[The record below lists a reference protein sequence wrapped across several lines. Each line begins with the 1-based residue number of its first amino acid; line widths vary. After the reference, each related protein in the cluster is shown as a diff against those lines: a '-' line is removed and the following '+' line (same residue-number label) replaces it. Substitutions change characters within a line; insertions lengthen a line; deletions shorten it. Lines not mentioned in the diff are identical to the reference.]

1 MLGAVV
7 PISWVELVIMVLLGE
22 RATPYSSNRAGGR
35 SGYAPGHPLS
45 EKRLRL
51 YDHDGDLRPNDSG
64 RRRAVTEHE
73 EGPSCPRCRVGASRD
88 QRPVVGRRE
97 IAVFG
102 VSGILLLTGVIVGYL
117 TPYPFAGTALLLA
130 AAVISGYEVLKAG
143 FLALIRLR
151 FSIAVLISI
160 AAVGAF
166 LTGNPAEGAT
176 VLYLY
181 AVAELLEEYAAG
193 RAERSITS
201 LLDLTPQTARVRQD
215 DGEVTV
221 PVDDV
226 GVGDIAIVRPGDT
239 IPLDG
244 IVVAGASSVDQAAI
258 TGESVPV
265 AKEIGDGVYAGTRNI
280 EGYLE
285 VRVTKP
291 ESESTIARVAALVAE
306 AQSRKSPTEAFIE
319 QFSRYYTPAVI
330 LLAALLVVVPPL
342 AFGVP
347 FLEAFY
353 RALVLLVIACP
364 CALAISTPISM
375 VSGITT
381 AAHNG
386 VLIKGRD
393 SLEAVG
399 LARVVVF
406 DKTGTLTTGKLEV
419 EDVSA
424 FGVPETEVLAVAAS
438 LESGSGHPIA
448 EAVRRRADEEGIPLR
463 EVEEFTA
470 LTGRGIRGKIGGE
483 TYLLG
488 NEALFAEPGGN
499 AWRAAYDRLEGEG
512 KTVILSG
519 TASGVIGLVALSD
532 VVKKDA
538 KETVAALR
546 ARGIRTVMLTG
557 DNERV
562 GEAVARHIGIDE
574 CHAGLL
580 PEDKVAMVERLMD
593 RYGLVVMVGD
603 GVNDAPALARASV
616 GVAMGAI
623 GSDVAIEAAEIVVME
638 DDISRVAYLVAL
650 SEKTV
655 AVIRQNIT
663 AALVVKL
670 GIAAL
675 AVFGLVSLWM
685 AVAFGDMGLTLA
697 AIANALRIGRSG
709 AG

>member
-1 MLGAVV
+1 M
-7 PISWVELVIMVLLGE
+7 
-22 RATPYSSNRAGGR
+22 
-35 SGYAPGHPLS
+35 
-45 EKRLRL
+45 
-51 YDHDGDLRPNDSG
+51 
-64 RRRAVTEHE
+64 TEHE
-73 EGPSCPRCRVGASRD
+73 EGASCPRCRVGASHG
-88 QRPVVGRRE
+88 QVVGRRE

-102 VSGILLLTGVIVGYL
+102 VSGILLIAGVIVGYF

-130 AAVISGYEVLKAG
+130 AAIISGYDVLKAG

-160 AAVGAF
+160 AAAGAF

-181 AVAELLEEYAAG
+181 AVAEFLEEYAAG
-193 RAERSITS
+193 RAERSIAS
-201 LLDLTPQTARVRQD
+201 LLDLTPQIARVRRD
-215 DGEVTV
+215 GGEVTIA
-221 PVDDV
+221 VDDV
-226 GVGDIAIVRPGDT
+226 GVGEIAIVRPGDT
-239 IPLDG
+239 VPLDG

-265 AKEIGDGVYAGTRNI
+265 AKEVGDAVYAGTRNVD
-280 EGYLE
+280 GYLE
-285 VRVTKP
+285 ARVTKP
-291 ESESTIARVAALVAE
+291 ERESTIARVAALVAE
-306 AQSRKSPTEAFIE
+306 AQSHTSPTEAFIE
-319 QFSRYYTPAVI
+319 RFSRYYTPAVI
-330 LLAALLVVVPPL
+330 LLAGLLVVVPPL

-353 RALVLLVIACP
+353 RALILLVIACP
-364 CALAISTPISM
+364 CALAISTPVSM

-406 DKTGTLTTGKLEV
+406 DKTGTLTTGRLEV
-419 EDVSA
+419 DGVVG
-424 FGVPETEVLAVAAS
+424 FGVPEAEVLAVAAS
-438 LESGSGHPIA
+438 LESRSGHPIA
-448 EAVRRRADEEGIPLR
+448 EAIRRRAEEEGAVLLD
-463 EVEEFTA
+463 VEEFVSIA
-470 LTGRGIRGKIGGE
+470 GRGVRGRIGGAA
-483 TYLLG
+483 YALG
-488 NEALFAEPGGN
+488 SVALFAEPGDN
-499 AWRAAYDRLEGEG
+499 AWQAAYDRLESEG
-512 KTVILSG
+512 KIVVLAG
-519 TASGVIGLVALSD
+519 TASGVIGLIALSD

-538 KETVAALR
+538 ETTVAALR

-562 GEAVARHIGIDE
+562 GEAVARRIGIDE

-580 PEDKVAMVERLMD
+580 PEDKVAMVEQLMD

-603 GVNDAPALARASV
+603 GVNDAPALARANV

-623 GSDVAIEAAEIVVME
+623 GSDVAIEAAAIVVME

-655 AVIRQNIT
+655 SVVRQNVAT
-663 AALVVKL
+663 ALVVKL

-675 AVFGLVSLWM
+675 AVFGLVTLWM
-685 AVAFGDMGLTLA
+685 AVAFGDMGLSLA
-697 AIANALRIGRSG
+697 VIANALRIGRLDTG
-709 AG
+709 NPP

>member
-1 MLGAVV
+1 M
-7 PISWVELVIMVLLGE
+7 P
-22 RATPYSSNRAGGR
+22 
-35 SGYAPGHPLS
+35 
-45 EKRLRL
+45 
-51 YDHDGDLRPNDSG
+51 
-64 RRRAVTEHE
+64 EHE
-73 EGPSCPRCRVGASRD
+73 EGASCPRCRVGASHG
-88 QRPVVGRRE
+88 QVVGRRE

-102 VSGILLLTGVIVGYL
+102 VSGILLIAGVIVGYF

-130 AAVISGYEVLKAG
+130 AAIISGYDVLKAG

-160 AAVGAF
+160 AAAGAF

-181 AVAELLEEYAAG
+181 AVAEFLEEYAAG
-193 RAERSITS
+193 RAERSIAS
-201 LLDLTPQTARVRQD
+201 LLDLTPQIARVRRD
-215 DGEVTV
+215 GGEVTIA
-221 PVDDV
+221 VDDV
-226 GVGDIAIVRPGDT
+226 GVGEIAIVRPGDT
-239 IPLDG
+239 VPLDG

-265 AKEIGDGVYAGTRNI
+265 AKEVGDAVYAGTRNVD
-280 EGYLE
+280 GYLE
-285 VRVTKP
+285 ARVTKP
-291 ESESTIARVAALVAE
+291 ERESTIARVAALVAE
-306 AQSRKSPTEAFIE
+306 AQSHTSPTEAFIE
-319 QFSRYYTPAVI
+319 RFSRYYTPAVI
-330 LLAALLVVVPPL
+330 LLAGLLVVVPPL

-353 RALVLLVIACP
+353 RALILLVIACP
-364 CALAISTPISM
+364 CALAISTPVSM

-406 DKTGTLTTGKLEV
+406 DKTGTLTTGRLEV
-419 EDVSA
+419 DGVVG
-424 FGVPETEVLAVAAS
+424 FGVPEAEVLAVAAS
-438 LESGSGHPIA
+438 LESRSGHPIA
-448 EAVRRRADEEGIPLR
+448 EAIRRRAEEEGAVLLD
-463 EVEEFTA
+463 VEEFVSIA
-470 LTGRGIRGKIGGE
+470 GRGVRGRIGGAA
-483 TYLLG
+483 YALG
-488 NEALFAEPGGN
+488 SVALFAEPGDN
-499 AWRAAYDRLEGEG
+499 AWRAAYDRLESEG
-512 KTVILSG
+512 KTVVLAG
-519 TASGVIGLVALSD
+519 TASGVIGLIALSD

-538 KETVAALR
+538 EKTVAALR

-562 GEAVARHIGIDE
+562 GEAVARRIGIDE

-580 PEDKVAMVERLMD
+580 PEDKVAMVEQLMD

-603 GVNDAPALARASV
+603 GVNDAPALARANV

-623 GSDVAIEAAEIVVME
+623 GSDVAIEAADIVVME

-655 AVIRQNIT
+655 SVVRQNVAT
-663 AALVVKL
+663 ALVVKL

-675 AVFGLVSLWM
+675 AVFGLVTLWM
-685 AVAFGDMGLTLA
+685 AVAFGAMGLSLA
-697 AIANALRIGRSG
+697 VIANALRIGRLDTG
-709 AG
+709 NPP